1 MSSDNNYTSKN
12 AMAAAATYVRSAAAD
27 TSTRPKSK
35 KELRA
40 EKKAAKKAAAAAAAA
55 ASTNNNDEAKNTVV
69 PTKDE
74 MKEQKYRL
82 KKERRQLQLKERQK
96 EFLRSKKERQKKR
109 KARELHAI
117 SGGLDPAALLV
128 AKKERL
134 ESERKNKKA
143 KRVEEKQTKK
153 RQKKEQKDALEE
165 SKFFF
170 GKDMDVYNKVFNGSG
185 EGEDEEGVRT
195 LEMGVKYK
203 DVTIGKGPTV
213 VTDNSL
219 LTVMYKLKSGK
230 GLLIDSSKKFVFRVG
245 RGNVIRG
252 WDIGVIGMK
261 VGGTRKLIVPP
272 KAGYQGRDI
281 GAGPGALLYF
291 DITVLSC
298 A

>member
-12 AMAAAATYVRSAAAD
+12 AMAAAATYVRSAAAAD

-55 ASTNNNDEAKNTVV
+55 STNSNDEAKNTVV

-109 KARELHAI
+109 NARELHDI
-117 SGGLDPAALLV
+117 SGGLDPAAL
-128 AKKERL
+128 AE
-134 ESERKNKKA
+134 ERKNKKA
-143 KRVEEKQTKK
+143 KRLEEKQTKK

-170 GKDMDVYNKVFNGSG
+170 GKDMDVYNKVFNDSG

>member
-1 MSSDNNYTSKN
+1 MSSDYNYTSKN
-12 AMAAAATYVRSAAAD
+12 ATAAAATYVRSAAD

-40 EKKAAKKAAAAAAAA
+40 EKKAAKRAAAA
-55 ASTNNNDEAKNTVV
+55 ASTNNDDDTKKNTV
-69 PTKDE
+69 PTKDDE
-74 MKEQKYRL
+74 IKEQKYRL

-117 SGGLDPAALLV
+117 SGGLDPAALLA

-134 ESERKNKKA
+134 EEERKNKKA
-143 KRVEEKQTKK
+143 KRFEEKQTKK
-153 RQKKEQKDALEE
+153 RQKKEQKDAVEE

-170 GKDMDVYNKVFNGSG
+170 GKDMDVYNKVFNG
-185 EGEDEEGVRT
+185 EDEKDEEGVRT

>member
-1 MSSDNNYTSKN
+1 MSTSKN
-12 AMAAAATYVRSAAAD
+12 AMAAAATYVRSAAD

-40 EKKAAKKAAAAAAAA
+40 EKKAAKRAAAA
-55 ASTNNNDEAKNTVV
+55 ASTNNDDDTKK
-69 PTKDE
+69 TKDDE
-74 MKEQKYRL
+74 IREQKYRL

-117 SGGLDPAALLV
+117 SGGLDPAVLST

-134 ESERKNKKA
+134 EEERKNKKA
-143 KRVEEKQTKK
+143 KRFEEKQTKK
-153 RQKKEQKDALEE
+153 RQKKEQKDAVEE

-170 GKDMDVYNKVFNGSG
+170 GKDMDVYNKVFNGGSSG
-185 EGEDEEGVRT
+185 EQDDEEGVRT

-230 GLLIDSSKKFVFRVG
+230 GILIDSSKKFVFRVG

>member
-12 AMAAAATYVRSAAAD
+12 ATAAAATYVRSAAD

-40 EKKAAKKAAAAAAAA
+40 EKKAAKKAAAAAA
-55 ASTNNNDEAKNTVV
+55 STNNDDEAKKNTV
-69 PTKDE
+69 PTKDDE
-74 MKEQKYRL
+74 IREQKYRL

-117 SGGLDPAALLV
+117 SGGLDPAVLLA

-134 ESERKNKKA
+134 EEERKNKKA
-143 KRVEEKQTKK
+143 KRFEEKQTKK
-153 RQKKEQKDALEE
+153 RQKKEQKDAVEE

-170 GKDMDVYNKVFNGSG
+170 GKDMDVYNKVFNGGSSG
-185 EGEDEEGVRT
+185 EQDDEEGVRT

>member
-12 AMAAAATYVRSAAAD
+12 ATAAAATYVRSAAD

-40 EKKAAKKAAAAAAAA
+40 EKKAAKRAAAA
-55 ASTNNNDEAKNTVV
+55 ASTNNDDDTKKNTV
-69 PTKDE
+69 PTKDDE
-74 MKEQKYRL
+74 IKEQKYRL

-117 SGGLDPAALLV
+117 SGGLDPAVLST
-128 AKKERL
+128 AKKEGL
-134 ESERKNKKA
+134 EEERKNKKA
-143 KRVEEKQTKK
+143 KRFEEKQTKK
-153 RQKKEQKDALEE
+153 RQKKEQKDAVEE

-170 GKDMDVYNKVFNGSG
+170 GKDMDVYNKVFNGGSSG
-185 EGEDEEGVRT
+185 EQDDEEGVRT

-252 WDIGVIGMK
+252 WDIGVIRMK

>member
-12 AMAAAATYVRSAAAD
+12 AMAAATTYVRSAAAD

-40 EKKAAKKAAAAAAAA
+40 EKKAAKRAAAA
-55 ASTNNNDEAKNTVV
+55 ASTNNDDEAKKNTV
-69 PTKDE
+69 PTKDDE
-74 MKEQKYRL
+74 IREQKYRL

-117 SGGLDPAALLV
+117 SGGLDPAVLST

-143 KRVEEKQTKK
+143 KRFEEKQTKK

-170 GKDMDVYNKVFNGSG
+170 GKDMDVYNKVFNG
-185 EGEDEEGVRT
+185 EDEKDEEGVRT

-230 GLLIDSSKKFVFRVG
+230 GILIDSSKKFVFRVG